1 MTALSAYLSLFIA
14 AFLAATIIPA
24 QSEGVLAG
32 LLLTKDYPVWTLIAV
47 ASVGN
52 TLGSLINWWLGRGIE
67 HFKDRKWFPV
77 KAKDLSKAQ
86 GWYAR
91 YGRWSLLLSWVPFIG
106 DPITLAAGVMR
117 EKFLP
122 FLLIVGAAKTLRYV
136 FIAGLVADLI

>member
-1 MTALSAYLSLFIA
+1 MTALSAYLSLFLA

-91 YGRWSLLLSWVPFIG
+91 YGCWSLLLRWVPFIG
-106 DPITLAAGVMR
+106 DPITVAAGVMR

>member
-117 EKFLP
+117 EKLLP
-122 FLLIVGAAKTLRYV
+122 FLFIVGAAKTLRYV